1 MKNLEFTSAPVLQ
14 TFVGGNARARGS
26 VLQGGLCMGKLTRSI
41 RDLLWRHSTGIAFV
55 VMFVFVVSLGFV
67 AWHYLLITRKF
78 DSARRWDLPSRVYS
92 DATPILPGRTYPR
105 ALLEPKLNHVGYHE
119 VKLRVGRAGDYR
131 YVDGDLEIF
140 LQSFD
145 YPDMECHPMAVKVD
159 LRGDGYVKSIARLDD
174 GMKLKAIR
182 IEPELIT
189 SILDDVMESREPIAL
204 DDVPK
209 SLVDAVIAVED
220 RNFREHEG
228 ISIRGI
234 LRAAIT
240 NARSGGVRAG
250 GSTLTQQ
257 LVKNLFLTH
266 ERTYKRKLREI
277 LMAIILDARYSK
289 DEILEAYLN
298 EIYLGQNG
306 SVQLVGVE
314 EASRAYF
321 GKRASSLSLSESAAL
336 AGMIRSPN
344 TYSPMKYPERARERR
359 DLALKLMRDQNLVTE
374 EEFVAA
380 MNEPLTVNEYP
391 REINSAPYFVDLVL
405 HQLRETYPDT
415 QLHADGLR
423 IFTSLDTIMQRSAE
437 KALEEGI
444 EDLKKRYA
452 HVRKADA
459 PLEGVVVTIEPG
471 TGYVKALV
479 GGTSYRR
486 SQFNRAVQAKRQ
498 PGSLF
503 KPFVYAAAMDPE
515 RPEPLTAASVLD
527 DSPIEVRTAKDVWAP
542 QNYDG
547 EFHGLISARTA
558 LAKSYNI
565 PAVRAVESAGVK
577 NVIDVASRVGVT
589 SRLQPFPSIAL
600 GAFEVTPLEIA
611 YAYSVF
617 ANGGVKAE
625 PVSILAVVNADG
637 SLREN
642 REVRMQRVIPASLSF
657 IVNDMLRDALRYG
670 TAQRAGRAGFTDQYA
685 GKTGT
690 TNNYRDAWFVS
701 YTPRILSLVWIG
713 YDDGR
718 STRLGGSNGAQP
730 IWIRHQSAISG
741 LIPAAEFRRPAGI
754 ITREIDPETGML
766 ATPGCAATATE
777 FFIEGTQP
785 SIMCPLH
792 AYDFEAALF
801 RGSIETDNETR
812 RERIRRLLPWL
823 FSN

>member
-1 MKNLEFTSAPVLQ
+1 
-14 TFVGGNARARGS
+14 
-26 VLQGGLCMGKLTRSI
+26 MGKLTRSI

-55 VMFVFVVSLGFV
+55 VMTVFIAGMAYVG
-67 AWHYLLITRKF
+67 WNYLLITRKF
-78 DSARRWDLPSRVYS
+78 DSSRRWDLPSRIYS
-92 DATPILPGRTYPR
+92 DATAVFPGRTYPR
-105 ALLEPKLNHVGYHE
+105 ALIEPKLNHVGYHA
-119 VKLRVGRAGDYR
+119 VKSRVSRPGEYR

-140 LQSFD
+140 IQSFE
-145 YPDMECHPMAVKVD
+145 YPDMEFHPMAVKID
-159 LRGDGYVKSIARLDD
+159 LRGDGYVKSIERLDD
-174 GMKLKAIR
+174 GIRLKAIR

-189 SILDDVMESREPIAL
+189 SILDDVMESREPIPL
-204 DDVPK
+204 EDVPK
-209 SLVDAVIAVED
+209 SLIDSVIAVED

-234 LRAAIT
+234 LRALVT
-240 NARSGGVRAG
+240 NVRSGAVRAG

-266 ERTYKRKLREI
+266 ERTYSRKAREI
-277 LMAIILDARYSK
+277 LMAVILDARYSK

-321 GKRASSLSLSESAAL
+321 GKRASGLTLSESATL

-344 TYSPMKYPERARERR
+344 TYSPLKYPERARQRR
-359 DLALKLMRDQNLVTE
+359 DLALKQMREQNLVSE
-374 EEFVAA
+374 AEYVAA
-380 MNEPLTVNEYP
+380 MNEPLKPNPYP
-391 REINSAPYFVDLVL
+391 RAINSAPYFVDLVL
-405 HQLRETYPDT
+405 QQLRETYPDT
-415 QLHADGLR
+415 QLTSEGLR
-423 IFTSLDTIMQRSAE
+423 IFTTLDTVMQRSAE
-437 KALEEGI
+437 KALSDGI
-444 EDLKKRYA
+444 EDLAKGYA
-452 HVRKADA
+452 HIRKADA

-486 SQFNRAVQAKRQ
+486 SQFNRAVQARRQ

-503 KPFVYAAAMDPE
+503 KPFVYAAAMHPE
-515 RPEPLTAASVLD
+515 RTEPLTAATVLD
-527 DSPIEVRTAKDVWAP
+527 DSPIEVRTAKDVWSP
-542 QNYDG
+542 QNYDN
-547 EFHGLISARTA
+547 EFHGLMAVREA

-565 PAVRAVESAGVK
+565 PAVRAVQAAGVR
-577 NVIDVASRVGVT
+577 NVIDVASSVGVT
-589 SRLQPFPSIAL
+589 SRLEPYPSIAL

-617 ANGGVKAE
+617 SNRVVKAE

-642 REVRMQRVIPASLSF
+642 REVRMKRVIPASLAF
-657 IVNDMLRDALRYG
+657 VLNDILRDVLRYG
-670 TAQRAGRAGFTDQYA
+670 TAQRAGRAGFRDTYA

-690 TNNYRDAWFVS
+690 TNNYRDAWFVA

-713 YDDGR
+713 YDDNR
-718 STRLGGSNGAQP
+718 TTRLGGSNGAQP
-730 IWIRHQSAISG
+730 IWIRHQAAIDG
-741 LIPAAEFRRPAGI
+741 MIPSAEFRRPAGI

-766 ATPGCAATATE
+766 ATPGCRETRSE
-777 FFIEGTQP
+777 FFIDGTQP
-785 SIMCPLH
+785 SMLCPLH
-792 AYDFEAALF
+792 AYDFESALF
-801 RGSIETDNETR
+801 RGEIETNEETR
-812 RERIRRLLPWL
+812 QERIRRLLPWL